1 MSHPINLLTKDAC
14 KSNVG
19 RNVPAS
25 CEATPPTGAGM
36 GIPFNPYDYLGTGI
50 SAMLNKAQSDAA
62 PFMQQGQK
70 MAQGNL
76 AELQA
81 REAEAQKRL
90 ERIEAQLSK
99 PKPGLFTR
107 IRCFFFGGTDC

>member
-1 MSHPINLLTKDAC
+1 
-14 KSNVG
+14 
-19 RNVPAS
+19 
-25 CEATPPTGAGM
+25 
-36 GIPFNPYDYLGTGI
+36 
-50 SAMLNKAQSDAA
+50 
-62 PFMQQGQK
+62 